1 MTKVYTQLLDT
12 IGPEEFGIRCIARDA
27 LYNEYGFTPDLT
39 RIHIYE
45 FDDNGRYIRF
55 GVGRHVY
62 QVQQGERAKNEFTK
76 VE

>member
-1 MTKVYTQLLDT
+1 MTISEVYTQLLVT
-12 IGPEEFGIRCIARDA
+12 IGAEEFGTRCKARDA

-39 RIHIYE
+39 RIHIYDIE
-45 FDDNGRYIRF
+45 NDGIRF

-62 QVQQGERAKNEFTK
+62 QLEGNQLTK